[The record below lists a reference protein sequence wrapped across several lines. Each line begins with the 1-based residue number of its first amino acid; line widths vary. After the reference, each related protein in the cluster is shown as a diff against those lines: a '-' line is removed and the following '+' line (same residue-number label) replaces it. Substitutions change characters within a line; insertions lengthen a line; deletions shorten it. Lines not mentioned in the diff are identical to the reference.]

1 MSEQFQPQLQQ
12 QLKVMLELQDS
23 MNTKVHADWRNQHYA
38 WYRAIWIECGELLD
52 HYGWKWWKKQTP
64 DIAQVQLELID
75 IWHFGLSILLQSGA
89 TADTLAAQV
98 EQELLIATDETD
110 FRLDLERFAADVLT
124 RKDFSVAEFGRLMA
138 GIDMDFEQLF
148 KGYVGKNVLNFFR
161 QDHGYQDGTYLKV
174 WQGKEDNEHLVEA
187 ARQLDATSTNF
198 QAELYAALRERYLA
212 ATA

>member
-1 MSEQFQPQLQQ
+1 MSQQIQQ
-12 QLKVMLELQDS
+12 QLKIMLELQDS
-23 MNTKVHADWRNQHYA
+23 MNTKVNAAWRNQNYA

-64 DIAQVQLELID
+64 DVEQVQLELID

-89 TADTLAAQV
+89 VPEAIAAQV
-98 EQELLIATDETD
+98 ERELEIATDEVD

-124 RKDFSVAEFGRLMA
+124 RRDFSVAEFGRLMA
-138 GIDMDFEQLF
+138 GIGMDFGQLF

-174 WQGKEDNEHLVEA
+174 WQGKEDNEHLVEVSQ
-187 ARQLDATSTNF
+187 QLDASSADF
-198 QAELYAALRERYLA
+198 QAELYAALRQRYLA